1 MKGEQKSPESG
12 SKGNRSK
19 VRPEDV
25 WITLGSFGVQ
35 GRCVLS
41 RGGKPFSVVAEWDM
55 PAKAAP
61 KVLGMLL
68 RQTLECYW
76 RVFVHNARLALRWL
90 FWQA

>member
-1 MKGEQKSPESG
+1 MKDEQKSTDSV
-12 SKGNRSK
+12 SKDDRST

-25 WITLGSFGVQ
+25 WISLGNFCVQ

-68 RQTLECYW
+68 RQTLECYF